1 MGIYEE
7 MGARPF
13 INAKGTN
20 YTRDG
25 GTLMRPSA
33 VAAMAEAAKQ
43 FVNIEELQVSL
54 GETIAAM
61 THNEAAFVSCGAAS
75 GIALSLAAC
84 MAGTDEEL
92 ADSLPHTGSMRN
104 QVVMPG
110 YARGTEADAAIKS
123 VGGHIINAGDGDG
136 ATPQQFADAFS
147 DRTAAVLF
155 TEYVGTDPI
164 LQDVT
169 NLAHERKIPVLV
181 DGACAIPPKE
191 NLWHYTGTIGV
202 DGFITSGGKSM
213 RGPQTTGLVVGKSW
227 LIEGCRFHASPNMRI
242 GRGMKV
248 GKEEFAGLFAS
259 LKDFLAEDPAAAES
273 ISREQLAV
281 IRRSIEAR
289 DGIEIAGD
297 DGLSMRL
304 EVDRAVLGISG
315 GDLASRVYQGEPS
328 VMIFGRGNMVIIGSA
343 YLEKGQ
349 ERAVVDALQKALQ
362 VIG

>member
-7 MGARPF
+7 MGVRPF

-20 YTRDG
+20 YTREG
-25 GTLMRPSA
+25 GTLMRASA
-33 VAAMAEAAKQ
+33 AKAMAEAAQQ
-43 FVNIEELQVSL
+43 FVNIEQLQVSL
-54 GETIAAM
+54 GEIIADM
-61 THNEAAFVSCGAAS
+61 TNNEAAFVSCGAAS

-92 ADSLPHTGSMRN
+92 ADCLPHTGDMRN

-123 VGGHIINAGDGDG
+123 VGGHIVNAGDGDG
-136 ATPQQFADAFS
+136 ATPQQFADAFT

-155 TEYVGTDPI
+155 TEYIGTDPI

-169 NLAHERKIPVLV
+169 DLARERKIPVLV

-213 RGPQTTGLVVGKSW
+213 RGPQTTGLVVGRSW
-227 LIEGCRFHASPNMRI
+227 LIEGCRYHASPNMRI

-259 LKDFLAEDPAAAES
+259 LKDFLEEDPAAAES
-273 ISREQLAV
+273 MQRDQLSV
-281 IRRSIEAR
+281 IRRSIEDR
-289 DGIEIAGD
+289 NGIEIASD

-304 EVDRAVLGISG
+304 VVDETVLGISG
-315 GDLASRVYQGEPS
+315 GELAIRVYQGEPS
-328 VMIFGRGNMVIIGSA
+328 VLIFGRGNMVIIGSA
-343 YLEKGQ
+343 HLDKGQ
-349 ERAVVDALQKALQ
+349 ERTVVGVLEKALQ
-362 VIG
+362 VTG